1 MNDKLLVE
9 TAVLAG
15 EIMLVSGA
23 EIYRVENTIDHI
35 LRKAG
40 RDTAEAIVFSTGIFA
55 SLNDPSIEA
64 ITVARRVTGRS
75 TNLNRVYLVNDVSR
89 SLCEDR
95 ITVEEAYGRLKEI
108 RNAVQYGKRRKDIG
122 IIGVAVF
129 FTLLLGGKWRDCLA
143 AAVTGISLAAAMEVS
158 IRIRLN
164 DFCANG
170 VCAFLIAVSTLF
182 MERWFMPGI
191 KSDIIMIGAIMPLL
205 PGVIFTTAIRD
216 TLNGD
221 YASGTARIME
231 AVVIALAV
239 AAGVGAGMGLFQ
251 WITGGGLTW

>member
-1 MNDKLLVE
+1 
-9 TAVLAG
+9 
-15 EIMLVSGA
+15 
-23 EIYRVENTIDHI
+23 
-35 LRKAG
+35 
-40 RDTAEAIVFSTGIFA
+40 
-55 SLNDPSIEA
+55 
-64 ITVARRVTGRS
+64 
-75 TNLNRVYLVNDVSR
+75 
-89 SLCEDR
+89 
-95 ITVEEAYGRLKEI
+95 
-108 RNAVQYGKRRKDIG
+108 
-122 IIGVAVF
+122 
-129 FTLLLGGKWRDCLA
+129 
-143 AAVTGISLAAAMEVS
+143 MEVS